1 MIIWKP
7 LVGEC
12 LQRVKEPNNKVDKNA
27 LSLVPTNSH
36 CKGEVVVHVQQ
47 KFPLLYPYFYGCPIA
62 LWTSLQLENTST
74 IEMNTDG
81 ISIFME
87 ILEIPERVIKLA
99 KK

>member
-1 MIIWKP
+1 M
-7 LVGEC
+7 
-12 LQRVKEPNNKVDKNA
+12 NKNA

-36 CKGEVVVHVQQ
+36 YKGEVVVHVQQ

-62 LWTSLQLENTST
+62 LCTSLRLENTST
-74 IEMNTDG
+74 MEMNTDW

-87 ILEIPERVIKLA
+87 ILEIHFYGLERAIKLA